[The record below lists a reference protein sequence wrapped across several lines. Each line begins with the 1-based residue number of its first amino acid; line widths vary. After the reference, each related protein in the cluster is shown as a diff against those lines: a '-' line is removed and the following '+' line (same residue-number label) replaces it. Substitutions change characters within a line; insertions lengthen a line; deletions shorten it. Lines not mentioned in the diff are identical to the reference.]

1 MIRETN
7 RKLTGLPTR
16 NFEVVLGQREDGSPG
31 ITLHA
36 AYYGRS
42 HACFDDPLVVRE
54 LIADLQ
60 AGLRHLERTIE
71 W

>member
-1 MIRETN
+1 VIRETN

-16 NFEVVLGQREDGSPG
+16 NFEVVLGLREDGTPG

-60 AGLRHLERTIE
+60 AGLAHLEGSIG
-71 W
+71 